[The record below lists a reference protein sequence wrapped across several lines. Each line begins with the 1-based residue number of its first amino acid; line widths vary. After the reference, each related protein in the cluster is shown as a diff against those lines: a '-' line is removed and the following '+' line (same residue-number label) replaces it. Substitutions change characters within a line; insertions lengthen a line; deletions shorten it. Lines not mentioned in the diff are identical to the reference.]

1 MAGVTYREH
10 LEWLHRQEAGARAER
25 YGFFDARLSVTV
37 AQLFESEYETMR
49 YQQGYEDGT
58 AMLRGLSCTISPA
71 MVVALDEEKKQS

>member
-1 MAGVTYREH
+1 MSYETR
-10 LEWLHRQEAGARAER
+10 LEWLIKMEAGARAER
-25 YGFFDARLSVTV
+25 YGFFDAKLSVTV